1 MAFFD
6 DMFKGGNL
14 VTGLAIAVGTAVLVP
29 AIGPVVG
36 NVLRPAAKAVIKGGI
51 VAYDWGRQTVAQATE
66 AASDMVA
73 EARSDAQHAEAETQP
88 EMGAHSAEAQP
99 A

>member
-6 DMFKGGNL
+6 DMLKGGNI

-29 AIGPVVG
+29 VIAPAVG
-36 NVLRPAAKAVIKGGI
+36 GVLRPAAKAVIKGGI
-51 VAYDWGRQTVAQATE
+51 GAYDWGRQAIAQAGE
-66 AASDMVA
+66 ATSDMVA
-73 EARSDAQHAEAETQP
+73 EARSEAQNAETI
-88 EMGAHSAEAQP
+88 SVSSDTEAQP

>member
-6 DMFKGGNL
+6 DMFKGGNI

-29 AIGPVVG
+29 VLRPAATTM
-36 NVLRPAAKAVIKGGI
+36 LRPAAKAMIKGGI
-51 VAYDWGRQTVAQATE
+51 VAYDWGRQAVAQVGEAT
-66 AASDMVA
+66 SDMVA
-73 EARSDAQHAEAETQP
+73 EARLDAKHAEATTGEVAP
-88 EMGAHSAEAQP
+88 HDAVLP

>member
-29 AIGPVVG
+29 VIGPVVG
-36 NVLRPAAKAVIKGGI
+36 SVLRPAAKAVIKGGI
-51 VAYDWGRQTVAQATE
+51 VAYDWGRQAVAE
-66 AASDMVA
+66 ASESASDMVA
-73 EARSDAQHAEAETQP
+73 EVRSDAQSGETGSEHRPHPAEP
-88 EMGAHSAEAQP
+88 QP